1 MNKFSNL
8 VRMSSGSE
16 ELKKIRENESYIN
29 QIYEQHRS
37 YTLNYFSR
45 SWSNIDEETLVDAYQ
60 NSMIVLLENS
70 RDSSFE
76 LTCNVQTYLNSIVLN
91 QLRNIKKK
99 PILLPVNDNEIDEN
113 IKDWYDE
120 FNDVGEDR
128 IKLLEDKLN
137 KLKEMGGNCY
147 EIIIRFWY
155 KKQRLSQIAKE
166 MGYTNADNVANQ
178 KSRCQ
183 RKLKSMM
190 ISNDG

>member
-1 MNKFSNL
+1 
-8 VRMSSGSE
+8 MSSGSE
-16 ELKKIRENESYIN
+16 ELKKIRDNESYIN

-45 SWSNIDEETLVDAYQ
+45 SWSNIDEETLVDAFQ
-60 NSMIVLLENS
+60 NSMIVLLEKS

-76 LTCNVQTYLNSIVLN
+76 LTCNIQTYLNSIVLN

-99 PILLPVNDNEIDEN
+99 PVLVPINDNDIDED

-120 FNDVGEDR
+120 FKDVGEER
-128 IKLLEDKLN
+128 IKLLEEKLN
-137 KLKEMGGNCY
+137 KLKAMGGNCY
-147 EIIIRFWY
+147 EIIMRYWY

-183 RKLKSMM
+183 RKLKSLM
-190 ISNDG
+190 IKNDG

>member
-8 VRMSSGSE
+8 VRMSSGSK
-16 ELKKIRENESYIN
+16 ELKKIRENESYLN

-60 NSMIVLLENS
+60 NSMINLLEKS

-99 PILLPVNDNEIDEN
+99 PVLVPVNDNDIDEN

-120 FNDVGEDR
+120 FNDVGEER
-128 IKLLEDKLN
+128 IKLLEEKLN

-147 EIIIRFWY
+147 EIIMRYWY
-155 KKQRLSQIAKE
+155 KQQRLSQIAKE

-190 ISNDG
+190 I

>member
-29 QIYEQHRS
+29 QIYEGHRN

-45 SWSNIDEETLVDAYQ
+45 SWSNIDEQTLNDAFQ
-60 NSMIVLLENS
+60 KSMIVLLEQS
-70 RDSSFE
+70 RKPTFE

-99 PILLPVNDNEIDEN
+99 PVLVPLNDNEIDEN
-113 IKDWYDE
+113 IQDWFDE
-120 FNDVGEDR
+120 FKDIGEER
-128 IKLLEDKLN
+128 IKLLEEKLN

-147 EIIIRFWY
+147 EIIRRYWY
-155 KKQRLSQIAKE
+155 KKQKLSQIAKE

-190 ISNDG
+190 INNDG

>member
-1 MNKFSNL
+1 
-8 VRMSSGSE
+8 MSSGSE

-60 NSMIVLLENS
+60 NSMIVLLEKS
-70 RDSSFE
+70 RDRSFE

-99 PILLPVNDNEIDEN
+99 PVLVPVNDNDIDEN

-120 FNDVGEDR
+120 FNDVGEER

-147 EIIIRFWY
+147 ELLTRFWY
-155 KKQRLSQIAKE
+155 KKESFKIIANE
-166 MGYTNADNVANQ
+166 MGYNNAKTAKHQ